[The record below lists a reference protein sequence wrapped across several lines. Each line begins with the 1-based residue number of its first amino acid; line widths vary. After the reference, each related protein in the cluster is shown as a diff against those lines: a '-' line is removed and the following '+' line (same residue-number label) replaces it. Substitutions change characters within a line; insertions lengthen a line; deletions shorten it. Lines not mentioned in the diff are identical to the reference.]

1 MKHKIRNENSGF
13 TLVELI
19 ITIAVLAVISVPLL
33 KYFSDSMRH
42 NVRMKEQQNAV
53 VAAQNVLEDLKV
65 LDMSLDEMGHL
76 TGSVTP
82 PPGATPFPTMSVAWS
97 SHATPVPGG
106 TNEYE
111 VKGNYSLNNTSYT
124 VKAKVKPRKS
134 FTNDAGD
141 TKTYHKAE
149 VPGMDSSKDLI
160 ATETTN
166 FIENA
171 KFFFHGKYTKYCDDH
186 MQPRDPLITMDYVGQ
201 NLIREI
207 HIIATQ
213 HLDNAHNPTDKL
225 NLTMQYQ
232 YKWNT
237 STPPAGIDATTVFT
251 EDIQKVAVSKSGTH
265 NIFVFFTP
273 LHYTSGSNVMVV
285 PDKVVVEGDFSGLG
299 VSAGKAADKLNMGLY
314 LIADGSITR
323 THCTDAGG
331 YKLTMGSLT
340 GSGVHNYISD
350 VFTNLKSTEFLPG
363 TFTINNGT
371 FPTGS
376 GHGFHY
382 DTLIREPEVN
392 RVAEIEVSI
401 YKGDSVSA
409 SNLYTTV
416 NGTKIQSK

>member
-65 LDMSLDEMGHL
+65 LDMSLDEMEYL

-97 SHATPVPGG
+97 SYVTPAPGG
-106 TNEYE
+106 TGEYE

-149 VPGMDSSKDLI
+149 VPAMDSAKDMI
-160 ATETTN
+160 ATETSN
-166 FIENA
+166 YIENA
-171 KFFFHGKYTKYCDDH
+171 KFFFHGRYTKHCDDH
-186 MQPRDPLITMDYVGQ
+186 VIPRDPTITMDYVGQ
-201 NLIREI
+201 NLKREI
-207 HIIATQ
+207 HIIAGQ
-213 HLDNAHNPTDKL
+213 HHDDGGNPTNKVD
-225 NLTMQYQ
+225 LTVQYQ
-232 YKWNT
+232 YKWRT
-237 STPPAGIDATTVFT
+237 SSYPAGIDASTVFQ
-251 EDIQKVAVSKSGTH
+251 EDIQKVTVKKNGTH
-265 NIFVFFTP
+265 NVFVFFTP
-273 LHYTSGSNVMVV
+273 IHFTVSSNTMVV
-285 PDKVVVEGDFSGLG
+285 PDTVVVEGDLSGLG
-299 VSAGKAADKLNMGLY
+299 VSAGKEADELNMGIY
-314 LIADGSITR
+314 LVADSMVAR
-323 THCTDAGG
+323 THCTDGAG
-331 YKLTMGSLT
+331 YKLTMSNLG
-340 GSGVHNYISD
+340 GGVHNYFSD
-350 VFTNLKSTEFLPG
+350 VFTNLKSTEFSSG
-363 TFTINNGT
+363 TFTINNST

-382 DTLIREPEVN
+382 DTLMREPSVN
-392 RVAEIEVSI
+392 RVAEIEVSV
-401 YKGDSVSA
+401 YKGDSVS
-409 SNLYTTV
+409 SKNLYTTV
-416 NGTKIQSK
+416 NGTKVQSK